1 MKIIQVIILGIIQGI
16 AEFLPISSSAHLIIF
31 RDIFGIGQFIT
42 GEFEM
47 SFDIALHFG
56 TLLAILVYFFKDFFK
71 MIKDGFTKGVKTT
84 DGKILWY
91 IVVATIPAAI
101 FGVLFEDKIDELVR
115 SNYVLI
121 CGCLALMGIIIYLC
135 DKRNKQTKTFKTMKL
150 KIKLLGKDDEEIKF
164 NINEDINSIAQK
176 YVTKKKLDN
185 CMIEPLIKKISS
197 AIDITKK
204 VLESKLTKYNMKKI
218 SEIRQSIQSQEDF
231 SNEETYEEDS
241 IEEEHSV
248 SLLFE
253 NDSYE
258 KQLERIRPSI
268 REIEDV
274 QLLNNSM

>member
-1 MKIIQVIILGIIQGI
+1 MGNIEGMSLKSPPKQNQVKNQISLSNRNMIDISETMNNQQSK
-16 AEFLPISSSAHLIIF
+16 LP
-31 RDIFGIGQFIT
+31 
-42 GEFEM
+42 
-47 SFDIALHFG
+47 
-56 TLLAILVYFFKDFFK
+56 
-71 MIKDGFTKGVKTT
+71 
-84 DGKILWY
+84 
-91 IVVATIPAAI
+91 
-101 FGVLFEDKIDELVR
+101 
-115 SNYVLI
+115 
-121 CGCLALMGIIIYLC
+121 
-135 DKRNKQTKTFKTMKL
+135 FKTMKL